1 MSLNIMDQDIR
12 NMLCRYRD
20 RDIGLQQLRAWLD
33 SQGARV
39 EAQIPRVMRKLDESP
54 ATKPGRARDAA
65 CAATRSGGKEGR
77 RNVWVPGGDRVKCRS
92 TCRIDAARRPV

>member
-65 CAATRSGGKEGR
+65 CAATRSEERKTGATFGCPAGI
-77 RNVWVPGGDRVKCRS
+77 G
-92 TCRIDAARRPV
+92 